1 MLELNKKV
9 SYLRGLAEGMEINED
24 TKEGKIFIN
33 IIDLLE
39 EMVLAISELE
49 TAQAEMEEYIDNL
62 DEDLADIEHV
72 VFENEKDEWDNEDTQ
87 YIEVE
92 CPKCKETVYFDEE
105 IFEDDEEDLV
115 CPNCN
120 EVIYSE
126 ESYEI
131 SEDID

>member
-1 MLELNKKV
+1 
-9 SYLRGLAEGMEINED
+9 
-24 TKEGKIFIN
+24 
-33 IIDLLE
+33 
-39 EMVLAISELE
+39 
-49 TAQAEMEEYIDNL
+49 
-62 DEDLADIEHV
+62 
-72 VFENEKDEWDNEDTQ
+72 
-87 YIEVE
+87 VE